1 MLSISKKEI
10 ITRLHFDN
18 LWWDSGAVETRYTEY
33 PRRFYFEPFYK
44 LIKES
49 TINRAAVLMGPRR
62 VGKTVMVYHS
72 VDRLLSEGVSPKNIL
87 YVSLET
93 PIYTGL
99 SLEKIV
105 NIFQEEFSH
114 KRDDPL
120 YIIFDEIQYLA
131 NWEVHLKSL
140 VDSYPDY
147 KYIATG
153 SAAAA
158 LKLKSRESGAGRF
171 TEFLLPPLT
180 FAEYLFF
187 IHRVDELI
195 ETEEEG
201 GWHSTKDI
209 HKLNEEFINYL
220 NYGGYPEAVFSKL
233 IQGDSSRYIKSDI
246 IDKVLL
252 RDLPSLYGIN
262 DVQELNKL
270 FNAIAYNTG
279 NEITLESLSKSSGVS
294 KNTIKKYMEY
304 LEAAFL
310 IKIVNRVDVTSKKFK
325 RATTFKIYLTNPS
338 MRAALFGPVTE
349 EHEAM
354 GNLTET
360 AIFSQWFHNQDID
373 NLHYARWKAGEVDI
387 VWLDIANQK
396 PLWCVEVK
404 WSDAPCTDSRMLKGV
419 VEFSKKNDLPDALIT
434 TKTVTQDG
442 IIDTVPIRFI
452 PSAAYTYTL
461 GANILN
467 FKMLNNELAIPA
479 IENI

>member
-1 MLSISKKEI
+1 MLSISKNEI
-10 ITRLHFDN
+10 VSRLHFDN
-18 LWWDSGAVETRYTEY
+18 LWWESGAVETRYTDY

-49 TINRAAVLMGPRR
+49 SINRAAVLMGPRR

-72 VDRLLSEGVSPKNIL
+72 VDRLLSEGIPPNNIL

-114 KRDDPL
+114 KRDDEL

-131 NWEVHLKSL
+131 DWEVHLKSL
-140 VDSYPDY
+140 VDSYPSY

-180 FAEYLFF
+180 FAEYLSF
-187 IHRVDELI
+187 IERVDELI
-195 ETEEEG
+195 QIDEED
-201 GWHSTKDI
+201 WHEAKDI
-209 HKLNEEFINYL
+209 NQLNEEFINYL

-310 IKIVNRVDVTSKKFK
+310 IKIVYRVDVTSKKFK
-325 RATTFKIYLTNPS
+325 RATTFKVYLTNPS
-338 MRAALFGPVTE
+338 MRAALFGPVSE

-360 AIFSQWFHNQDID
+360 AIFSQWFHNQDIE
-373 NLHYARWKAGEVDI
+373 NLHYARWKTGEVDI
-387 VWLDIANQK
+387 VWLNIANQK
-396 PLWCVEVK
+396 PYWCVEVK
-404 WSDAPCTDSRMLKGV
+404 WSDIPCTDSRMLEGV
-419 VEFSKKNDLPDALIT
+419 VEFCKKNSLQDTLVT
-434 TKTVTQDG
+434 TKTLTQNGVIDG
-442 IIDTVPIRFI
+442 VPIRFK
-452 PSAAYTYTL
+452 PSSIYTYTL
-461 GANILN
+461 GANILK
-467 FKMLNNELAIPA
+467 FRSLDDILVERSNEDS
-479 IENI
+479 